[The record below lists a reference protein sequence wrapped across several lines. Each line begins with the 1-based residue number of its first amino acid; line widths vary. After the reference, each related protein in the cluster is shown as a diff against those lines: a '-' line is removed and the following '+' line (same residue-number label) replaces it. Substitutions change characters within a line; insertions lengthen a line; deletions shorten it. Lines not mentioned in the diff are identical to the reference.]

1 MMSQLPS
8 SSAETKST
16 ASSSGGDIELTSQGG
31 LQALPLS
38 ELRSRW
44 SAKWKDFSDEI
55 LPMPVAEMD
64 FPVAGA
70 IRAELA
76 KMVAGSDLGYLSSIP
91 ELAPAFA
98 GFAKRRWNW
107 EVDQSQIRVCPDVG
121 VGMVEMTRAVIKPG
135 GKILINSPV
144 YHNFFNWASELKVQ
158 VVDVP
163 LTRLLIPGEITG
175 WQYSMDFEAIEAAY
189 ISGIEIHYLCNPAN
203 PVGTVFTRDELSRLA
218 DLAKKYNV
226 LIFSDEIHGPLT
238 FSEIPF
244 TPFLTV
250 SETARQVGIVVTAA
264 SKSWNIAGLKCALVI
279 TQDDKLK
286 AALDLAPAAMQW
298 RAGLLGA
305 VAASIAFSCDDWLD
319 AALITLDENRR
330 FLVEELAKK
339 LPGVKYRVPD
349 CSYLA
354 WLDVTDLNLGD
365 DPAAVFLEKGRV
377 AFNSGRSFSPNH
389 NDHNQFV
396 RLNFGCDKSVIV
408 DAIDRMVA
416 ATK

>member
-1 MMSQLPS
+1 MTTGLPGS
-8 SSAETKST
+8 TAATKST
-16 ASSSGGDIELTSQGG
+16 SSASGGEVTLNSNGR
-31 LQALPLS
+31 LQALPLDD
-38 ELRSRW
+38 LRNRW
-44 SAKWKDFSDEI
+44 SAKWKDFSHDV

-64 FPVAGA
+64 FPIASA

-76 KMVAGSDLGYLSSIP
+76 SMVAGSDLGYLSSIP

-107 EVDQSQIRVCPDVG
+107 DVDQSQIRVCPDVG

-135 GKILINSPV
+135 GKVLINSPV
-144 YHNFFNWASELKVQ
+144 YHNFFNWASELKVE

-163 LTRLLIPGEITG
+163 LTRTLIPGEIAG
-175 WQYSMDFEAIEAAY
+175 WEYAMDFEAIERAY
-189 ISGIEIHYLCNPAN
+189 VAGIEIHYLCNPAN
-203 PVGTVFTRDELSRLA
+203 PVGTVFSRDELSRLA
-218 DLAKKYNV
+218 DLAKKYGV
-226 LIFSDEIHGPLT
+226 LVFSDEIHGPLT

-250 SETARQVGIVVTAA
+250 SDTAREVGVVVTAA

-279 TQDDKLK
+279 THDEKLK
-286 AALDLAPAAMQW
+286 ELLDLAPAAMQW

-305 VAASIAFSCDDWLD
+305 VAASIAFTCDDWLD
-319 AALITLDENRR
+319 AALITLEENRR
-330 FLVEELAKK
+330 FVAEELAKK
-339 LPGVKYRVPD
+339 LPQVKYRIPN

-354 WLDVTDLNLGD
+354 WLDVSDLNLGD
-365 DPAAVFLEKGRV
+365 EPATVFLEKGKV
-377 AFNSGRSFSPNH
+377 AFNPGHSFSPIH
-389 NDHNQFV
+389 MDHKQFV
-396 RLNFGCDKSVIV
+396 RLNFGCDKSVIS